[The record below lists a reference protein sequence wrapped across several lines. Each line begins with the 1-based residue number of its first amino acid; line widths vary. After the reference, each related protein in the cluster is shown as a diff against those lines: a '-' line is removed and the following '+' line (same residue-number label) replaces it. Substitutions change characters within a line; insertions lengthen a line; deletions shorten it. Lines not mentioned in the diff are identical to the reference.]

1 MEQLLRDV
9 KIASIYEGTNG
20 VQAMDLLGR
29 KVARGGG
36 VMLMALVNEVNK
48 TLNGPAKEGP
58 FAEEI
63 AAIGKARDALAAAAM
78 GFGQLNMRGDV
89 DYPAFHAVNF
99 LEMFGDVLVAW
110 LLVRQA
116 LTAKALYDKRV
127 SDNKVDPMSEGFGT
141 FLADD
146 TEARFLHGKIQ
157 TARFFVHQVLPR
169 VHANAASI
177 KSNDRSALTM
187 VF

>member
-1 MEQLLRDV
+1 VRDV

-36 VMLMALVNEVNK
+36 VMLMAMVNEVNK
-48 TLNGPAKEGP
+48 TLSGPAKEGP

-63 AAIGKARDALAAAAM
+63 AAIAKARDTLAQAAM

-89 DYPAFHAVNF
+89 DYPAFHAVKF

-116 LTAKALYDKRV
+116 LVAKGLYDKRV
-127 SDNKVDPMSEGFGT
+127 ADNKVDPLAEGFGS

-146 TEARFLHGKIQ
+146 AEARFLHGKIQ
-157 TARFFVHQVLPR
+157 TARFFVHQILPR
-169 VHANAASI
+169 VHAHAASI